1 MVNMK
6 KKERPEQPPERP
18 IEISKLIDEHI
29 ERGELP
35 LPFGGEYLNQGG
47 DQLGLGLESI
57 APKEQKNNR
66 GETVRILSF
75 GILALALIFGAY
87 VQDQSTVRGQVI
99 KIGRF
104 HLLNE
109 GIYVDRILSVK
120 QEEVTPNFLFNYG
133 LKFERPDLVS
143 DRLCWIV
150 KFEQAQRP
158 GYYIE
163 VWIDVSENLVVGGM
177 QYR

>member
-1 MVNMK
+1 MK
-6 KKERPEQPPERP
+6 KKKRPERPPERP

-47 DQLGLGLESI
+47 GQLGLGLREI
-57 APKEQKNNR
+57 APKDQKNNR
-66 GETVRILSF
+66 GEPVRTLSL
-75 GILALALIFGAY
+75 GILALAIIFGAW
-87 VQDQSTVRGQVI
+87 QIRSTSVRGQVI

-120 QEEVTPNFLFNYG
+120 QEEVTPNFRFNYE
-133 LKFERPDLVS
+133 LKYERPDLVS

-163 VWIDVSENLVVGGM
+163 VWIDVSENLVIGGM